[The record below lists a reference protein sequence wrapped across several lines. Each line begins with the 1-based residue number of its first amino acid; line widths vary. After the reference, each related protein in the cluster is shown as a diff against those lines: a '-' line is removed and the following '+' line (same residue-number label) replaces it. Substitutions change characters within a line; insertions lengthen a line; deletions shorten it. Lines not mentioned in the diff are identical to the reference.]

1 MNLVWHSK
9 LRGPHLV
16 GAESTG
22 NLTPQPDFPHFW
34 YSRSE
39 AATTDGVSLWNKK
52 HLGENMCRCMLA
64 WNYVKGLAIWEMNQK
79 TEPFQRIWERFGNKT
94 TFVKPNSQ
102 HHPPRLQVINFISQ
116 HVPFL
121 IQQSPVSVLVVNIFS
136 PYMLKF
142 AIGMKLFF
150 MQVPYVLDFILFNIF
165 AISICSKY
173 AALESLWVNKV
184 YKETYWFSS

>member
-1 MNLVWHSK
+1 MHATCLDSFKTTEICALQMNLVWHSK

-102 HHPPRLQVINFISQ
+102 HHPPSLGGLLRAPHGVWDRGIL
-116 HVPFL
+116 VPGL
-121 IQQSPVSVLVVNIFS
+121 TRWVLN
-136 PYMLKF
+136 
-142 AIGMKLFF
+142 
-150 MQVPYVLDFILFNIF
+150 
-165 AISICSKY
+165 
-173 AALESLWVNKV
+173 
-184 YKETYWFSS
+184 

>member
-1 MNLVWHSK
+1 MHVTCLDSFKTTEICALQMNSVWHSK

-22 NLTPQPDFPHFW
+22 NLTSQPDFPHFW
-34 YSRSE
+34 CSRSE
-39 AATTDGVSLWNKK
+39 AATTDGVSLQNKK

-64 WNYVKGLAIWEMNQK
+64 MKLCERSCNLRNESENRTV
-79 TEPFQRIWERFGNKT
+79 WERFGNKT

-102 HHPPRLQVINFISQ
+102 HHPPCLQIINFISQ
-116 HVPFL
+116 HVLFL
-121 IQQSPVSVLVVNIFS
+121 IQQAPVNVLLVNIFS

-150 MQVPYVLDFILFNIF
+150 N
-165 AISICSKY
+165 AG
-173 AALESLWVNKV
+173 SLCFGF
-184 YKETYWFSS
+184 YSF